1 MTLGNRIAALR
12 ADLGLSQ
19 GDLAEKMGV
28 SRQSVSKWE
37 TDASV
42 PDIDNLIFLS
52 DLFGVTLDAL
62 VKGEGS
68 FVTLADRAS
77 GNNEDAAPGGD
88 ATQAS
93 SATCTPSDDKGSGSA
108 TAPEPKP
115 PISMTQKILGFIFL
129 GVGLFTVV
137 LGLSLGFG
145 LIIFAPLL
153 IVYGIVC
160 LTVRKHAGLIC
171 CWATVL
177 PCVCLMPY
185 FTSCSINALFSALY
199 WMELE
204 AYSVQLIVSAV
215 FWVLILTLSFFT
227 AKATPA
233 RNHPFIATGWVA
245 LFLLRGHIG
254 YGILTPIN
262 FYGLGLNS
270 SLHHITSDPLVR
282 ANAVVQFVC
291 GMGANFLLV
300 LLIYLTYRAIRAP
313 KDKH

>member
-12 ADLGLSQ
+12 IESGLSQ

-42 PDIDNLIFLS
+42 PDINNLIFLS
-52 DLFGVTLDAL
+52 NLFDVTLDEL
-62 VKGEGS
+62 VKVKSVQQVKES
-68 FVTLADRAS
+68 HTDSVLPEHDIP
-77 GNNEDAAPGGD
+77 EHV
-88 ATQAS
+88 
-93 SATCTPSDDKGSGSA
+93 PSPAKDSIN
-108 TAPEPKP
+108 PKP

-270 SLHHITSDPLVR
+270 SLHHITFDPLVR

-291 GMGANFLLV
+291 GMTANFLLV